1 MASLIEDLITTLA
14 EETEIYQELIPINEK
29 KTRIIINNDLEAL
42 QEITDI
48 EQSMII
54 RINALEHRRQ
64 EVIVNIGT
72 VINRNPSTLD
82 MKTMVRLLEKQPEE
96 QKKLSQIHDNLKRT
110 VERLVELNHQNQ
122 SLIEQSLDLIEFNM
136 NFIQSTRMSPGNN
149 YNRNASEIGSELETP
164 PMFDAKQ

>member
-1 MASLIEDLITTLA
+1 MASLIEDLITTLE

-54 RINALEHRRQ
+54 RINALEHTRQ

-72 VINRNPSTLD
+72 VINRNPGTLD

>member
-1 MASLIEDLITTLA
+1 MASLIEELITTLE
-14 EETEIYQELIPINEK
+14 EETIIYQKLVPINEK
-29 KTRIIINNDLEAL
+29 KTKIIINNDLEAL
-42 QEITDI
+42 QEITDQ
-48 EQSMII
+48 EQSMILK
-54 RINALEHRRQ
+54 INALEHKRQ

-96 QKKLSQIHDNLKRT
+96 QKKLSQVHDNLKRT
-110 VERLVELNHQNQ
+110 VERLMELNHQNQ
-122 SLIEQSLDLIEFNM
+122 SLIEQSLELIEFNM

-149 YNRNASEIGSELETP
+149 YNRNASETGSEYEAA